1 MAASAAIRW
10 YGWTISRKRR
20 GSLKRQ
26 PKKSPENLRLTHKMN
41 CSAENDIEAWEGE
54 GGAAPALLGAGAIS
68 MSGTANQV
76 EWAERIKR
84 QVNDEFDRVARS
96 FRSVAGKQSNA
107 ARADTE
113 AIIAILEEKRAEVMR
128 REQAGYFIH
137 DWQEINDQVRQMIFQ
152 DARYQAIKSNRP
164 ARRR

>member
-1 MAASAAIRW
+1 
-10 YGWTISRKRR
+10 
-20 GSLKRQ
+20 
-26 PKKSPENLRLTHKMN
+26 MN
-41 CSAENDIEAWEGE
+41 SSAENDIEAWEGE
-54 GGAAPALLGAGAIS
+54 GGAAPGPLRARAIS

-96 FRSVAGKQSNA
+96 FRSVAGKQSDA
-107 ARADTE
+107 ARADTD
-113 AIIAILEEKRAEVMR
+113 AIIAILEEKRAAVMR
-128 REQAGYFIH
+128 GEQAGYFIH
-137 DWQEINDQVRQMIFQ
+137 DWQEISGQVRQMIFQ